1 MAKKLVF
8 GPTFEEMLN
17 PEKIKKD
24 IRAKAI
30 EAKKKKDALNPINL
44 YNITWVDEK
53 NRPYYFVL
61 PKQLTGV
68 KPNIVILYG
77 KEFPTGSHKVGATY
91 SCAIEKQV
99 HREIEPGV
107 HKLVWP
113 STGNY
118 GIGGAYVGPR
128 MGYASIVIL
137 PELMSKERFEL
148 IKWYGA
154 DYIKTPGCESNVKEI
169 YDKAEEL
176 AEKDK
181 KIRVLNQFA
190 EFGNY
195 RFHYYVTG
203 NTILHVVKELKE
215 QGIGNGR
222 VAAFVSAMG
231 SGGTIA
237 AGERIK
243 QEFYEAKTIGLEP
256 IQCPTIFLNGFGG
269 HDIQG
274 IGDKHVTWI
283 HNVMMMDAIMC
294 IDDIECKRGL
304 QLLSEPGGME
314 YLRKELGI
322 PKQTVEFMST
332 VFGISGICNIIGA
345 IKTAKYYEMDEDDV
359 IFTIATDSIDRYY
372 SVLAD
377 MRKNYGKIDRA
388 SARAVHETVFNP
400 KLDWIEEATFQR
412 RKRWFNLKYYT
423 WVEQRG
429 KTVEELVETRKP
441 EFWLKQQKMVE
452 EIDEKIVEMRGF

>member
-17 PEKIKKD
+17 PEKIRKD

-137 PELMSKERFEL
+137 PELMSKERFE
-148 IKWYGA
+148 
-154 DYIKTPGCESNVKEI
+154 
-169 YDKAEEL
+169 
-176 AEKDK
+176 
-181 KIRVLNQFA
+181 
-190 EFGNY
+190 
-195 RFHYYVTG
+195 
-203 NTILHVVKELKE
+203 
-215 QGIGNGR
+215 
-222 VAAFVSAMG
+222 
-231 SGGTIA
+231 
-237 AGERIK
+237 
-243 QEFYEAKTIGLEP
+243 
-256 IQCPTIFLNGFGG
+256 
-269 HDIQG
+269 
-274 IGDKHVTWI
+274 
-283 HNVMMMDAIMC
+283 
-294 IDDIECKRGL
+294 
-304 QLLSEPGGME
+304 
-314 YLRKELGI
+314 
-322 PKQTVEFMST
+322 
-332 VFGISGICNIIGA
+332 
-345 IKTAKYYEMDEDDV
+345 
-359 IFTIATDSIDRYY
+359 
-372 SVLAD
+372 
-377 MRKNYGKIDRA
+377 
-388 SARAVHETVFNP
+388 
-400 KLDWIEEATFQR
+400 
-412 RKRWFNLKYYT
+412 
-423 WVEQRG
+423 
-429 KTVEELVETRKP
+429 
-441 EFWLKQQKMVE
+441 
-452 EIDEKIVEMRGF
+452 